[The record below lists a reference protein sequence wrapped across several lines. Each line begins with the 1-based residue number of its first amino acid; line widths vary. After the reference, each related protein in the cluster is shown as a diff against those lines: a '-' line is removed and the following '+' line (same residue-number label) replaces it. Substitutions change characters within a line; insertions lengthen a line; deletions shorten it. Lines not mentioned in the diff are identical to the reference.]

1 MAVAT
6 GTAMLIGAGISA
18 TASGI
23 QAYNANQRRKEADE
37 AAMQFA
43 AQQRALRE
51 TDMVSGLQLPDLGAK
66 LAVQTLGQQ
75 MATYAK
81 GMVQSGAAG
90 ALGGIPQLAAAGS
103 DAALKIAADLS
114 DLQYARDKFV
124 ATNQQE
130 IQQRDIKRQSDML
143 TSQLVGAQSASA
155 MAKAERDQ
163 AIATGVTAVG
173 EGIAGYIGE
182 KPLYPEQGSTAG
194 LGSTAGM
201 PKLEA
206 PKLEKTQTT
215 IPQSAPEMPQIQFK
229 TPSKKPMTQTQR
241 DIIEEKKMYGGASPI
256 KPAAPLI
263 APEMPYINFM

>member
-1 MAVAT
+1 MAV
-6 GTAMLIGAGISA
+6 GTAILVGAGVSA
-18 TASGI
+18 ATSAI
-23 QAYNANQRRKEADE
+23 QAYSANQRKKEADD
-37 AAMQFA
+37 AALQFA
-43 AQQRALRE
+43 AQQRALTE

-81 GMVQSGAAG
+81 GMVQSGAEGVLG
-90 ALGGIPQLAAAGS
+90 AIPQLAAAGA
-103 DAALKIAADLS
+103 DAALKVAADLS
-114 DLQYARDKFV
+114 DLQYAKDKFV

-130 IQQRDIKRQSDML
+130 IQQREIKRQSDML
-143 TSQLVGAQSASA
+143 QSQLVGAQSASA
-155 MAKAERDQ
+155 MARSERDQ
-163 AIATGVTAVG
+163 AIATGAMALG
-173 EGIAGYIGE
+173 EGVAGYLGE
-182 KPLYPEQGSTAG
+182 SPLYPEKPSTAG

-241 DIIEEKKMYGGASPI
+241 DIIEEKKMYGGVSPI
-256 KPAAPLI
+256 RTATPLV